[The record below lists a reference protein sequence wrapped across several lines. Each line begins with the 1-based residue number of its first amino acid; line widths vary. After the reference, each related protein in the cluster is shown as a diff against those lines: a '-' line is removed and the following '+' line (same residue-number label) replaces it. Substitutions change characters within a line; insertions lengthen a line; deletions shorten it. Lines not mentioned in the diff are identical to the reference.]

1 LKPSGAARTDGRA
14 TRGDA
19 DDAILG
25 AAAALFR
32 ANGIPGTPLRAI
44 AEAAGVLLGSLTYRY
59 PSKDDLVIA
68 LMRRAVRGVSTELN
82 GAIAASSDPLERLRL
97 ALRAHLRVLLRGDDA
112 VFVLLFDW
120 ARLPDR
126 TRRQIAAQRRRYD
139 AVWDRLVLA
148 ADGAGLLRSDVDLAL
163 VRKFVFGAANSVA
176 AWYRPD
182 GPLTPDQIADVY
194 SALIGRGTLAANA
207 RGNASVSTRR
217 ITSTRGRSAVKPQS
231 RRLRRD
237 RPE

>member
-1 LKPSGAARTDGRA
+1 MTLSGAARIAGRIS
-14 TRGDA
+14 RGDVPE
-19 DDAILG
+19 AILG

-59 PSKDDLVIA
+59 PSKDDLVVA
-68 LMRRAVRGVSTELN
+68 LMRRAVQRVSAELID
-82 GAIAASSDPLERLRL
+82 AIAVSSDPLERLRL

-120 ARLPDR
+120 ARLPGR
-126 TRRQIAAQRRRYD
+126 TRRQIAAQRRRYL

-148 ADGAGLLRSDVDLAL
+148 AAGAGLLRPDVDLAL

-176 AWYRPD
+176 AWYRPE
-182 GPLTPDQIADVY
+182 GPLTPDQIAEAY

-207 RGNASVSTRR
+207 RGNDSISTRLV
-217 ITSTRGRSAVKPQS
+217 TPMPERSAVKVQS
-231 RRLRRD
+231 RRQRRD